1 MTTQQNNAVPKAR
14 GRRAPPVDTVALVAM
29 HKRGMTALEIATE
42 LHTSPPRIRAL
53 LRGAG
58 VHIVSRR
65 SPTASGCGQFFS
77 YVTKSKRSSVY
88 LRSDLFAAARDAYG
102 AGLRQRVIALA
113 TDPAMPE
120 GANRSAW
127 VEAGLRLAMATPA
140 V

>member
-1 MTTQQNNAVPKAR
+1 MTTTQTTAVPRAR

-29 HKRGMTALEIATE
+29 HGAGKTALEIATE

-65 SPTASGCGQFFS
+65 SPTALGAGQFFS

-88 LRSDLFAAARDAYG
+88 LRAGLLEEAREAFG
-102 AGLRQRVIALA
+102 VGLRQLVIALA
-113 TDPAMPE
+113 TDPAMPD

-127 VEAGLRLAMATPA
+127 VEAGLRAAMAAPA